1 MSSSWVTFRD
11 SVLDA
16 INVQEITEDVKQDFT
31 RWLLTNLLPALKP
44 AADNFVAQVRAQ
56 AANESGW
63 CKVRDL
69 FVLPFVVE
77 GGLWLIEKAL
87 TKSLTTE

>member
-1 MSSSWVTFRD
+1 MSNWTDFRD
-11 SVLDA
+11 EILKA
-16 INVQEITEDVKQDFT
+16 INVEEITEEVKQDFT
-31 RWLLTNLLPALKP
+31 KWILTNLLPALKP
-44 AADNFVAQVRAQ
+44 AAENFVSQIREQ

>member
-1 MSSSWVTFRD
+1 MSNWTDFRD

-16 INVQEITEDVKQDFT
+16 INVEEITEDVKQDFT

-44 AADNFVAQVRAQ
+44 AAENFVDQVRAQ
-56 AANESGW
+56 AANESSW
-63 CKVRDL
+63 CKIRDL

>member
-1 MSSSWVTFRD
+1 MSNWPEFRD
-11 SVLDA
+11 AVLDA

-31 RWLLTNLLPALKP
+31 RWILTNLLPALKP
-44 AADNFVAQVRAQ
+44 VAENFVDQVRAQ

-77 GGLWLIEKAL
+77 GGLWLIEKSL

>member
-1 MSSSWVTFRD
+1 MSNWTEFRD
-11 SVLDA
+11 AVLDA

-31 RWLLTNLLPALKP
+31 RWILTNLLPALKP
-44 AADNFVAQVRAQ
+44 AAENYVDQVRAQ

-87 TKSLTTE
+87 TKSLTTD

>member
-1 MSSSWVTFRD
+1 MSNWTEFRD
-11 SVLDA
+11 AVLDA

-31 RWLLTNLLPALKP
+31 RWILTNLLPALKP
-44 AADNFVAQVRAQ
+44 AAENFVDQVRAQ

-63 CKVRDL
+63 CKLRDL

>member
-1 MSSSWVTFRD
+1 MSNWTEFRD
-11 SVLDA
+11 AVLDA

-31 RWLLTNLLPALKP
+31 RWILTNLLPALKP
-44 AADNFVAQVRAQ
+44 AAENFVDQVRAQ

>member
-1 MSSSWVTFRD
+1 MSNWTEFRD
-11 SVLDA
+11 AVLDA
-16 INVQEITEDVKQDFT
+16 INVEEITEDVKQDFT
-31 RWLLTNLLPALKP
+31 RWILTNLLPALKP
-44 AADNFVAQVRAQ
+44 AAENFVDQVRAQ
-56 AANESGW
+56 AANEQVW

>member
-1 MSSSWVTFRD
+1 MSNWTDFRD

-16 INVQEITEDVKQDFT
+16 INVEEITEDVKQDFT
-31 RWLLTNLLPALKP
+31 RWILTNLLPALNP

-69 FVLPFVVE
+69 FILPFVVE

>member
-1 MSSSWVTFRD
+1 MSNWTEFRD
-11 SVLDA
+11 AVLDA
-16 INVQEITEDVKQDFT
+16 VNVEEITEDVKQDFS

-44 AADNFVAQVRAQ
+44 AADNFVTQVRAQ
-56 AANESGW
+56 AANETGW

-77 GGLWLIEKAL
+77 GGLWLIEQAL
-87 TKSLTTE
+87 EKTVDVE

>member
-1 MSSSWVTFRD
+1 MSNWTDFRD
-11 SVLDA
+11 SVLAA
-16 INVQEITEDVKQDFT
+16 IDVEEITEDVKQDFT
-31 RWLLTNLLPALKP
+31 RWILINLLPALKP
-44 AADNFVAQVRAQ
+44 AAENFVDQVRAQ

>member
-1 MSSSWVTFRD
+1 VSNWTDFRD
-11 SVLDA
+11 EILKA
-16 INVQEITEDVKQDFT
+16 INVQEITEEVKQDFT
-31 RWLLTNLLPALKP
+31 RWLRTNLLPALKP
-44 AADNFVAQVRAQ
+44 AAENFVDQVRAQ

-63 CKVRDL
+63 CKVRDV

>member
-1 MSSSWVTFRD
+1 MSNWTEFRD
-11 SVLDA
+11 AVLDA
-16 INVQEITEDVKQDFT
+16 INVEEITEDVKQDFT
-31 RWLLTNLLPALKP
+31 RWILTNLLPALKP
-44 AADNFVAQVRAQ
+44 AAENFVDQVRAQ

-63 CKVRDL
+63 CKLRDL

>member
-1 MSSSWVTFRD
+1 MSNWPEFRD
-11 SVLDA
+11 AVLDA
-16 INVQEITEDVKQDFT
+16 INVEEITEDVKQDFT
-31 RWLLTNLLPALKP
+31 RWILTNLLPALKP
-44 AADNFVAQVRAQ
+44 AAENFVDQVRAQ

>member
-1 MSSSWVTFRD
+1 MSNWPEFRD
-11 SVLDA
+11 AVLDA

-31 RWLLTNLLPALKP
+31 RWILTNLLPALKP
-44 AADNFVAQVRAQ
+44 AAENFVDQVRAQ

-63 CKVRDL
+63 CKLRDL